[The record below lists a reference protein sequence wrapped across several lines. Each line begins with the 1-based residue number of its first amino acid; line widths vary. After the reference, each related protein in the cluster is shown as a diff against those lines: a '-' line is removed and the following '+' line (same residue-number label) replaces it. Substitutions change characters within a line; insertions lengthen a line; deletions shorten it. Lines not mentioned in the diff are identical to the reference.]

1 MYFIINGPNLNLTG
15 LREPEIYGTQTFEA
29 YLDTLREVFPE
40 IALEYF
46 QSNHEGEL
54 IDHIQKYGYDQRT
67 EGMILNPGALAHYSY
82 AIADAVRSVPVPVL
96 EVHISNIFA
105 REEFRSRSVT
115 AAACAGVVSGFGLRG
130 YEVALSGLMKSV
142 RK

>member
-54 IDHIQKYGYDQRT
+54 IDHIQKYGYDPRT

>member
-1 MYFIINGPNLNLTG
+1 MILIVNGPNLNLTG
-15 LREPEIYGTQTFEA
+15 RREPEIYGTRTFES
-29 YLDTLREVFPE
+29 YLEGLRAAFPGVE
-40 IALEYF
+40 LEYF

-54 IDHIQKYGYDQRT
+54 IDRIQQSGYDPRT
-67 EGMILNPGALAHYSY
+67 EGIILNPGALAHYSY
-82 AIADAVRSVPVPVL
+82 AIADAVRGVPVPVV

-130 YEVALSGLMKSV
+130 YEIALSGLLESPKA
-142 RK
+142 